1 MSILCE
7 KKHAISTVCSFKQ
20 EHKRQRGETTWTYVG
35 LKNENLKCEG
45 APLLIGFNNSQVKTL
60 KAVIDHNINLDQKM
74 KERSPSCK
82 SIALFELNY
91 IWHMKRYHVSTGYQL
106 LLAMAPRKNSV
117 WSVTFQ
123 CSASQRCSYMF
134 VFALIGVEIEFIQPN
149 DSLEKAETSEH
160 QIDEAF
166 SSLQSH
172 RRPHIGGLP
181 YP

>member
-1 MSILCE
+1 MS
-7 KKHAISTVCSFKQ
+7 
-20 EHKRQRGETTWTYVG
+20 G
-35 LKNENLKCEG
+35 
-45 APLLIGFNNSQVKTL
+45 
-60 KAVIDHNINLDQKM
+60 
-74 KERSPSCK
+74 
-82 SIALFELNY
+82 
-91 IWHMKRYHVSTGYQL
+91 YHL

-181 YP
+181 YPWALQFSTFPDEWYSKAYFHSHIINTFLPTPASNIPNHFRQCAHAILDRHKRRRWGEELRQLSDVVAEHLAELY